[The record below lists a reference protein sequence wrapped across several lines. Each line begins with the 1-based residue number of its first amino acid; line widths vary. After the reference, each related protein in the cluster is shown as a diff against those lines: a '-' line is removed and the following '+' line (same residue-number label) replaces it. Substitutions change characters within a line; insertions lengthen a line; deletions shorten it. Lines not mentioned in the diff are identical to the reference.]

1 MQKLQTQGL
10 HHVTLVGADR
20 QTSIDFWEGVLGMPF
35 VFEQPN
41 LDNPGESH
49 VYFDPGDGRL
59 ITVFTREDR
68 KPIQRRTPT
77 ETGCVH
83 HMAFNVSRA
92 VFMQAVERLGARGI
106 PNTGV
111 RDRMIFDAIYFED
124 PLGLLIELSCWKF
137 DAPARFYPGR
147 RSVRRPQSAG
157 RARRPGDRRGSHCR
171 RDREPRKVVDEEPV
185 RGPSPRKTPTGVP
198 RRRTS
203 NRSQGGNP
211 CPRSSCTS
219 SSRA

>member
-35 VFEQPN
+35 IFEQPN

-49 VYFDPGDGRL
+49 IYFDPGDGRL

-77 ETGCVH
+77 ESGCVH

-92 VFMQAVERLGARGI
+92 VFMQAVERLDARRI
-106 PNTGV
+106 KHTGV

-137 DAPARFYPGR
+137 DPPAGFTRGEVLFAAHQLRVSRGER
-147 RSVRRPQSAG
+147 AITEVHLADAIEGLVAGSTKSLSA
-157 RARRPGDRRGSHCR
+157 D
-171 RDREPRKVVDEEPV
+171 
-185 RGPSPRKTPTGVP
+185 RGPKDPY
-198 RRRTS
+198 RR
-203 NRSQGGNP
+203 
-211 CPRSSCTS
+211 
-219 SSRA
+219 